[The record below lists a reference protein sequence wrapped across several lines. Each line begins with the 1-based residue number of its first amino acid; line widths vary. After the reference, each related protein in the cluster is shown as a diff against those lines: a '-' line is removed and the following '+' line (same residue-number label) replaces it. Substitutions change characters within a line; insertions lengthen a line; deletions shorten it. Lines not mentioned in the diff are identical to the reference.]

1 MVAVAPFFAVSWNK
15 WRDLSSAGHLPSPH
29 CTSSRGREF
38 RALRIGAHV
47 EAGQLLASIDTP
59 NLDQQFAQAKA
70 DLLPPLLLHQLAAVT
85 AERWNAW
92 IKSQWTARQ
101 PTDCKTGAA
110 AAKKATMDAASVNMK
125 RFEAMGL

>member
-15 WRDLSSAGHLPSPH
+15 WRDLSSGGHLPSPH
-29 CTSSRGREF
+29 CTSSRGRKF
-38 RALRIGAHV
+38 RTLRIGAHV

-85 AERWNAW
+85 AERWNALM
-92 IKSQWTARQ
+92 KSQSQ
-101 PTDCKTGAA
+101 QVTDCRIALRPRRRHDGR
-110 AAKKATMDAASVNMK
+110 S
-125 RFEAMGL
+125 

>member
-15 WRDLSSAGHLPSPH
+15 CRDLWSAGHLPSPH
-29 CTSSRGREF
+29 CSSSRGREF

-47 EAGQLLASIDTP
+47 DAGQLLASIDTP

-85 AERWNAW
+85 AERWKCLDEVAIVAGNGLQNRAATA
-92 IKSQWTARQ
+92 KTARWTRLA
-101 PTDCKTGAA
+101 P
-110 AAKKATMDAASVNMK
+110 V
-125 RFEAMGL
+125 